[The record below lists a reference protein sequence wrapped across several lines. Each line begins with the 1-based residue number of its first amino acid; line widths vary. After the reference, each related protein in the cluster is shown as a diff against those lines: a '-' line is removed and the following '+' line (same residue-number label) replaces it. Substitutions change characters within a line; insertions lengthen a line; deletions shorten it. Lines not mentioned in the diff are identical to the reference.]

1 MHSSRHKTEKRECPI
16 CRKTK
21 TFPVRNETCSE
32 TCGRMAKSI
41 RAAAGGKDAA
51 VELDPVAEH
60 RLKLE
65 NRELRAQLTEALNRQ
80 VFDSRYQEFVA
91 AVARRPVTVPDW
103 MRWPVSKNRHEVMP
117 TVDFSDWHLDENVN
131 PEQIQNL
138 NGYSRAIAEKRL
150 RNYYQNVTDVCFKYL
165 GGFRYSGLVNPWLGD
180 IFSGNIHE
188 ELRNTNA
195 DVMLSSLLYWVGPV
209 VAGLKMQAEAFGRV
223 FVPVVV
229 GNHGRNTLKPIHKNR
244 VRDNFDWLFAQIVAR
259 ELAGD
264 ERITF
269 AISEAADFRY
279 TVFNTTYLATHGD
292 QARGGSGIA
301 AQLSPLMI
309 MVARKAKRTRFDYL
323 ICGHWHR
330 LSQFMKV
337 RVNGSGVG
345 YNEYAFHGN
354 FDWEPP
360 QQDLWLTDP
369 HRGIVCDFPVHVM
382 SKDEPWV
389 TEIPAGEPFVV
400 K

>member
-1 MHSSRHKTEKRECPI
+1 MHSSQHSLSKRKCPG
-16 CRKTK
+16 CGVKK
-21 TFPVRNETCSE
+21 EFPARNETCSFK
-32 TCGRMAKSI
+32 CGRK
-41 RAAAGGKDAA
+41 
-51 VELDPVAEH
+51 VEASRRQPAPREKVDPVTEH
-60 RLKLE
+60 RLKTE
-65 NRELRAQLTEALNRQ
+65 NHELRAQLKSVLDRQ
-80 VFDSRYQEFVA
+80 VFDSRYQEFVGA
-91 AVARRPVTVPDW
+91 AASRAVTIPEWVRVAPGKE
-103 MRWPVSKNRHEVMP
+103 SHEVMP
-117 TVDFSDWHLDENVN
+117 TAAFSDWHLDESVD
-131 PEQIQNL
+131 PKQIQNL
-138 NGYSRAIAEKRL
+138 NGYSREIAEKRL
-150 RNYYQNVTDVCFKYL
+150 GNYYRNIPDVCFKYL
-165 GGFRYSGLVNPWLGD
+165 GGFRYAGLVNPWYGD

-209 VAGLKMQAEAFGRV
+209 CAGLRLQADAFGRV

-259 ELAGD
+259 ELSGD
-264 ERITF
+264 KRITF

-279 TVFNTTYLATHGD
+279 SCYNTTYLATHGD

-309 MVARKAKRTRFDYL
+309 MVARKAKRTQFDYL

-369 HRGIVCDFPVHVM
+369 QRGIIADFPVHVM
-382 SKDEPWV
+382 SKDEPWL
-389 TEIPAGEPFVV
+389 IRKPNGEPFRVAS
-400 K
+400 

>member
-1 MHSSRHKTEKRECPI
+1 MSDKRKEKRECPGCHKVLTFDARNKYHSPE
-16 CRKTK
+16 CRYTA
-21 TFPVRNETCSE
+21 E
-32 TCGRMAKSI
+32 
-41 RAAAGGKDAA
+41 RAAKVTIKASDPEAM
-51 VELDPVAEH
+51 DPVAEH

-65 NRELRAQLTEALNRQ
+65 NRELRSQLDSVLNRQ

-91 AVARRPVTVPDW
+91 AVAGQSVAVPDW
-103 MRWPVSKNRHEVMP
+103 VRTPPGKEKHEVMP
-117 TVDFSDWHLDENVN
+117 TVDFSDWHLDENVY
-131 PEQIQNL
+131 PEQINNL
-138 NGYSRAIAEKRL
+138 NGYTRAIAEKRL
-150 RNYYQNVTDVCFKYL
+150 RNYYENIPAICFKFL
-165 GGFRYSGLVNPWLGD
+165 GGFKYSGLVMPWLGD
-180 IFSGNIHE
+180 NFSGNIHE

-209 VAGLKMQAEAFGRV
+209 VAGLKMQADAFGKV
-223 FVPVVV
+223 YIPVVV

-259 ELAGD
+259 ELAD
-264 ERITF
+264 DKRITF
-269 AISEAADFRY
+269 AISEAADFHY
-279 TVFNTTYLATHGD
+279 SVYNTKYLATHGD

-309 MVARKAKRTRFDYL
+309 MVARKVKRTPFDYL

-369 HRGIVCDFPVHVM
+369 TRGIVCDFPVHVM
-382 SKDEPWV
+382 SKDEPWAKR
-389 TEIPAGEPFVV
+389 EAGTVPFLVAA
-400 K
+400 